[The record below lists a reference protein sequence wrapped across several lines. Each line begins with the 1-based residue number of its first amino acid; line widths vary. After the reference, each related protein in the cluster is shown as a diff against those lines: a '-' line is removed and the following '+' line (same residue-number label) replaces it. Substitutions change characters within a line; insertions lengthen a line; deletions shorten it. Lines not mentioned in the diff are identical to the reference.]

1 MGQYVGN
8 DISLDAADDTGSATI
23 KWRPSDGTY
32 NRLSISDNPRGL
44 LIGNGVSSD
53 AADDTGNTG
62 KVYVTA
68 VPRDDSGA
76 LEQWNI

>member
-1 MGQYVGN
+1 M
-8 DISLDAADDTGSATI
+8 
-23 KWRPSDGTY
+23 DGTY